1 MTPEGKVKRK
11 VNAALAALGAKAH
24 KFMPVQSGFGM
35 PHLDYIVCVSG
46 HYVAIETKTP
56 TSKPTPRQCATIRS
70 LRAAGA
76 WVYVIR
82 DDETH
87 KLAFMV
93 INALASNKNPE
104 IALLLDAAYRYHENL
119 HTLVAAQEVDPPVH
133 AGD

>member
-35 PHLDYIVCVSG
+35 PHLDYIMCVSG

-76 WVYVIR
+76 WVFVIR

-87 KLAFMV
+87 NMAFRV
-93 INALASNKNPE
+93 IEALSTNKNPE
-104 IALLLDAAYRYHENL
+104 IVMLLNAYYQHNEKLRD
-119 HTLVAAQEVDPPVH
+119 LVPAQEADPPVH
-133 AGD
+133 SGD